1 MRTRKSSNEQPL
13 TPSSSSGKSKGKSK
27 QVEFSED
34 VKVNEVAS
42 PNLLDDESDLTDLT
56 EVEESI
62 AATTPSPRRLRSNGE
77 RPKTASWKGKEKA
90 EEDVDVE
97 KRVTPMRKAKKNVGS
112 MAESDEEED
121 QLESDAE
128 QEEEEEED
136 ELASPLAT
144 PKAARRTPV
153 KRRLRP
159 RRIQTHTP
167 PSDGDDEQS
176 ADEDVEE
183 SIDGNES
190 SEDDGTTV
198 ASNESVDEDIAEEP
212 TAEPRVLR
220 NGKVVG
226 EGEAD
231 EESIGDEDEDDEE
244 DEDSQ
249 LSTVEEAEAEVEG
262 QADTD
267 EAEDEEA
274 EEPMDDDSA

>member
-13 TPSSSSGKSKGKSK
+13 TPSSSSGKSKGKAK
-27 QVEFSED
+27 QVEFSES
-34 VKVNEVAS
+34 VQVNEVAS
-42 PNLLDDESDLTDLT
+42 PNPLDDESDLTDLT

-62 AATTPSPRRLRSNGE
+62 AAATPSPRRLRSNGE
-77 RPKTASWKGKEKA
+77 KSKAVSRKGKDAADEDA
-90 EEDVDVE
+90 EVG

-112 MAESDEEED
+112 LAEDDEEED

-128 QEEEEEED
+128 HEEQEEED
-136 ELASPLAT
+136 QLASPLTT

-183 SIDGNES
+183 SLDGDGA
-190 SEDDGTTV
+190 SEDDEATV
-198 ASNESVDEDIAEEP
+198 SGNDSVEEEP
-212 TAEPRVLR
+212 VAEPRVLR
-220 NGKVVG
+220 NGKVLG

-231 EESIGDEDEDDEE
+231 EESIGDEDEDDED
-244 DEDSQ
+244 DESQ
-249 LSTVEEAEAEVEG
+249 ASTAESAEGDGEG

-274 EEPMDDDSA
+274 DEPMEDDSA

>member
-1 MRTRKSSNEQPL
+1 M
-13 TPSSSSGKSKGKSK
+13 
-27 QVEFSED
+27 
-34 VKVNEVAS
+34 KVNEVAS
-42 PNLLDDESDLTDLT
+42 PSPLDDESDLTDLT

-62 AATTPSPRRLRSNGE
+62 AAVTPSPRRLRSKGE
-77 RPKTASWKGKEKA
+77 KPVASGRRSKERS
-90 EEDVDVE
+90 EEDADVE

-112 MAESDEEED
+112 LAEDDDDEEED

-128 QEEEEEED
+128 QEDDEEED
-136 ELASPLAT
+136 QLASPLTT
-144 PKAARRTPV
+144 PKATRRTPV

-167 PSDGDDEQS
+167 PSDGDDEHSAGEDIDAIPDGVGASDDESIVTDNGS
-176 ADEDVEE
+176 ADEDSVEE
-183 SIDGNES
+183 P
-190 SEDDGTTV
+190 V
-198 ASNESVDEDIAEEP
+198 
-212 TAEPRVLR
+212 AEPCVLR

-244 DEDSQ
+244 DDESQ
-249 LSTVEEAEAEVEG
+249 ASTVEEVEDEVEG

-274 EEPMDDDSA
+274 EEPMEDDSA